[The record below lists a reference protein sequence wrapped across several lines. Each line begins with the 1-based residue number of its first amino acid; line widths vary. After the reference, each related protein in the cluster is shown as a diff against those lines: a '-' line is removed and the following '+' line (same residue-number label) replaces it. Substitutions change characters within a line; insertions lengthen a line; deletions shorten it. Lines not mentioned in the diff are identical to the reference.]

1 MKVNLHTHT
10 FYCGHASGTPEEY
23 VLRAIENGIDTMG
36 FSEHAPF
43 IFPDGYQSDYRLQ
56 MDKAEEYFS
65 VLNEL
70 REKYKDKIKIH
81 IGFEMEYYPLYFKD
95 MYKTVKELGAEYL
108 IIGQH
113 FTGNEH
119 PNGERTAITERP
131 MSQLTE
137 YVDTLIE
144 GIKTGVFTYICHP
157 DMINATSDMER
168 YKAENRRLCL
178 AAKEHDV
185 PLEINFYGI
194 RDNRFYPYEE
204 FWKIAG
210 EVGCKAVFG
219 FDSHDAPAAFDGES
233 IAEANHIVNQY
244 GLTLVERPKIVTLP

>member
-157 DMINATSDMER
+157 DMINATSEMER

-204 FWKIAG
+204 FWKIAS

-219 FDSHDAPAAFDGES
+219 FDSHDTPAAFDGES
-233 IAEANHIVNQY
+233 IAEANRIVNQY

>member
-1 MKVNLHTHT
+1 MNVNLHAHT

-23 VLRAIENGIDTMG
+23 ILRAIENGIDTMG

-43 IFPDGYQSDYRLQ
+43 IFPDGYQSGYRLQ

-108 IIGQH
+108 ILGQH

-119 PNGERTAITERP
+119 PNGLGTSVTEKP
-131 MSQLTE
+131 MWQFTE
-137 YVDTLIE
+137 YVDAVIE
-144 GIKTGVFTYICHP
+144 GMKTGVFTYVCHP
-157 DMINATSDMER
+157 DMINATSDMEL

-178 AAKEHDV
+178 AAKELDV

-194 RDNRFYPYEE
+194 RDNRFYPFEE

-219 FDSHDAPAAFDGES
+219 FDSHDTPAAFDGES
-233 IAEANHIVNQY
+233 IAEANRIVNQY